1 MGIQETAPAGADS
14 VRFLWGQGAAGNP
27 FELS

>member
-1 MGIQETAPAGADS
+1 MGMQETPAGAEG
-14 VRFLWGQGAAGNP
+14 VRFLWGQEAAGNP